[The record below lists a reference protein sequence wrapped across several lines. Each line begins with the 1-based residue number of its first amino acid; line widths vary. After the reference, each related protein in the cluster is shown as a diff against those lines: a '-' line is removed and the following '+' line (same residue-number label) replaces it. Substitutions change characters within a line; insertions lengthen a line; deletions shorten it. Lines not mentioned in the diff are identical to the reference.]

1 MPVLI
6 FVAVV
11 LIFWFILRYTTYG
24 RSMYAIGANPVAARL
39 VGIRSKLLIFIAF
52 VLSGLCVALAGLIN
66 SSQLGSASPNTA
78 LGLELSVITAI
89 VLGGTSLTGGRG
101 TIQGTVI
108 GLLVISVL
116 NNGMTIMN
124 VDPFYQDVAR
134 GVLLILAVGF
144 DRLSA
149 RFSLQSVAAG
159 YRRVSGAVARRGT
172 QSSGGGV

>member
-1 MPVLI
+1 
-6 FVAVV
+6 
-11 LIFWFILRYTTYG
+11 
-24 RSMYAIGANPVAARL
+24 
-39 VGIRSKLLIFIAF
+39 
-52 VLSGLCVALAGLIN
+52 
-66 SSQLGSASPNTA
+66 
-78 LGLELSVITAI
+78 
-89 VLGGTSLTGGRG
+89 
-101 TIQGTVI
+101 
-108 GLLVISVL
+108 
-116 NNGMTIMN
+116 MTIMN